1 MAEGSGLNCILA
13 RFKGPDK
20 GSLPIYR
27 NASLYKNFNCLAK
40 TRPAEKDLQRYVTP
54 TYATNWREI
63 GIQLNLSNGDLSV
76 IEEDN
81 PRSVKKRC
89 NAMLSKWLEVD
100 ASASWETLLRA
111 IDTCTGEVDNLGRAG
126 Q

>member
-1 MAEGSGLNCILA
+1 MAEGSRLKSNLA

-27 NASLYKNFNCLAK
+27 NASLYKNCNCLAK
-40 TRPAEKDLQRYVTP
+40 TRPAEKDLQRYVTRS
-54 TYATNWREI
+54 YATNWREI
-63 GIQLNLSNGDLSV
+63 GIQLNLSNEDLSV
-76 IEEDN
+76 IEDDN

-100 ASASWETLLRA
+100 TSASWETLLRA
-111 IDTCTGEVDNLGRAG
+111 IDTCTGEVDNLGKAG